1 MITTI
6 AVILFYLLAP
16 AGVLWAC
23 GKVKILGKIGP
34 VLVLYI
40 LGVLV
45 TNLRILPQGLEGL
58 QNSLSEVLVPLA
70 IPMMLFGC
78 NFKNFSA
85 KQSLVSFVTGVFS
98 VLLMVA
104 IGFLLVGD
112 RFGSEGPI
120 MGAALSGLYTGGS
133 GNLAAI
139 KLMLGMDNTTFVL
152 LSTCDIII
160 CFIYL
165 LFLMGGGIKMAR
177 KFIGV
182 NTSMEAQSDM
192 QIEAQSQNPYKDFAK
207 KASII
212 QLLKILG
219 AAALITGISL
229 GLTKLFKEEYFM
241 IVIILSLSTISLL
254 LSFTKEVKTWDKSY
268 DAGMYLIYIFCLVMA
283 SMADLSKIDLESSLF
298 ILLFQ
303 AFVIFGSFFLML
315 LLARVLKIDAD
326 TTVITSNT
334 LINSPITVPMIAAS
348 MKNKNA
354 IIPGITNG
362 VVGFAVGNYLGF
374 IIYQL
379 LSNL

>member
-6 AVILFYLLAP
+6 LVILFYLLAP
-16 AGVLWAC
+16 AAVVWAC
-23 GKVKILGKIGP
+23 TKVKVLGKIGP

-58 QNSLSEVLVPLA
+58 QNSLSEILVPLA

-85 KQSLVSFVTGVFS
+85 KQSLVSFIIGVFS
-98 VLLMVA
+98 VLLMVSV
-104 IGFLLVGD
+104 GFLLVGD
-112 RFGSEGPI
+112 KFGAEGPI
-120 MGAALSGLYTGGS
+120 MGAALTGLYTGGS
-133 GNLAAI
+133 GNLAAV

-165 LFLMGGGIKMAR
+165 LFLMGGGIKLAR

-182 NTSMEAQSDM
+182 NTSLDADKQENIIAS
-192 QIEAQSQNPYKDFAK
+192 SHNPYKDFGK
-207 KASII
+207 KSSII

-219 AAALITGISL
+219 AAALITVISL

-241 IVIILSLSTISLL
+241 IVIILSLSTISLI
-254 LSFTKEVKTWDKSY
+254 LSFTREVRSWDKSY

-283 SMADLSKIDLESSLF
+283 SMADLSKIDLQSSLF
-298 ILLFQ
+298 ILVFQ
-303 AFVIFGSFFLML
+303 AFVIFGSFILMIV
-315 LLARVLKIDAD
+315 LARILKIDAD

-362 VVGFAVGNYLGF
+362 VVGFAVGNYLAF
-374 IIYQL
+374 LIYQL
-379 LSNL
+379 LNTI

>member
-6 AVILFYLLAP
+6 LTILFYILAP

-23 GKVKILGKIGP
+23 NKVKILGKIGP
-34 VLVLYI
+34 VLILYI

-45 TNLRILPQGLEGL
+45 TNLRILPQGMEGL
-58 QNSLSEVLVPLA
+58 QNSISEILVPLA

-85 KQSLVSFVTGVFS
+85 KDSLKSLIFGVIS
-98 VLLMVA
+98 VIITVA
-104 IGFLLVGD
+104 AAFLIVGNK
-112 RFGSEGPI
+112 FGSESPI
-120 MGAALSGLYTGGS
+120 IAAGLTGLYTGGS

-139 KLMLGMDNTTFVL
+139 KLMLNMDNTTFVL
-152 LSTCDIII
+152 LSTCDIVI
-160 CFIYL
+160 CFVYL

-182 NTSMEAQSDM
+182 NTSLEATSQGEINTI
-192 QIEAQSQNPYKDFAK
+192 QQNPYKDFAK
-207 KASII
+207 KKSLI
-212 QLLKILG
+212 QLLKIVG

-283 SMADLSKIDLESSLF
+283 SMADISKIDFQSSLY
-298 ILLFQ
+298 IILFQ
-303 AFVIFGSFFLML
+303 AIIIFGSFFLML
-315 LLARVLKIDAD
+315 IFARLSKIDAD
-326 TTVITSNT
+326 TAVITNNT

-374 IIYQL
+374 VIYNI
-379 LSNL
+379 LSNI